1 MKASK
6 SARKY
11 RKDPGGWAAD
21 WHARHRRREVK
32 RGGGACLDVEEELRA
47 APLAPAEEVQ
57 P

>member
-1 MKASK
+1 VKASK